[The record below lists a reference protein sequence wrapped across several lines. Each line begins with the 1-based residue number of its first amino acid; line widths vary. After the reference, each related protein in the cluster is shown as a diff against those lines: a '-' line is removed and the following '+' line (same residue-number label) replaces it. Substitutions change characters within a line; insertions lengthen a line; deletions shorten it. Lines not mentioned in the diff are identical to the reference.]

1 VVDITVWPAD
11 ALLWARAAVPGVET
25 LWLSVLQAWMCLGE
39 GRLGAVAWLLAMQ
52 SVLPTPQAC
61 GILGANL
68 PPLLVAQGCQ
78 AADPTLIAGVSAA
91 LFAPGWVSECG
102 DPDTFEQRQ
111 EDFWSRIDSAVQ
123 ERRPCPLT
131 SAFLSTF
138 CQGCGTATFDE
149 VCASNRHQV
158 LVGYC
163 VVGRSQ

>member
-1 VVDITVWPAD
+1 
-11 ALLWARAAVPGVET
+11 
-25 LWLSVLQAWMCLGE
+25 
-39 GRLGAVAWLLAMQ
+39 MQ
-52 SVLPTPQAC
+52 SVLPIPQAC

-68 PPLLVAQGCQ
+68 PPLLVAQGYQ
-78 AADPTLIAGVSAA
+78 AADPLLSAGVSAA

-138 CQGCGTATFDE
+138 CQGCGIAKFDE
-149 VCASNRHQV
+149 VRTACRHQM
-158 LVGYC
+158 LDGYC
-163 VVGRSQ
+163 IVGRSQ